1 MASEIDR
8 DLVVVIPGILGSR
21 LVREHDGQRRTV
33 WDLRATVLPRSLAAL
48 HRMGKEIEKSR
59 GAWEPSPDE
68 GIIADGLLSDP
79 AWLPGFMGVDGYTG
93 MAGRLREAVPGRLI
107 EFPYDWRLS
116 NAYTAERLRDSV
128 MPRLETW
135 RKERGNSQAKLI
147 LVCHSMGGL
156 VARYFCEHLGGAA
169 NTRRIFT
176 FGTPHR
182 GSLKAL
188 AILVQ
193 GKRIGPFD
201 VGRVARALPTVWE
214 LLPQYPCV
222 VLGDKR
228 TVHLQDAGLAEL
240 DDPRFHAARQ
250 FQQRIRQPAEARPRG
265 TCPYQQTVFF
275 GKIQTT
281 IQYARA
287 TYTRNSATITVL
299 KPGEDDSR
307 DDGGDGTVPSFASF
321 PIELDVSSGGI
332 PLLDKHAAMP
342 AREAA
347 LENLVNE
354 LNPMD
359 ISGLKAV
366 DSTAPDLEGHIS
378 VLDVPSEA
386 RAGDAVP
393 VQVVSSKSEVV
404 IQLVDHVRGTV
415 TNTMTE
421 QLFADDPRGGI
432 PSACDVGPLAPG
444 TYTIVART
452 PGRAVSDHLFIWDG
466 SSPPTPAVGG
476 ELADLL

>member
-1 MASEIDR
+1 M
-8 DLVVVIPGILGSR
+8 
-21 LVREHDGQRRTV
+21 
-33 WDLRATVLPRSLAAL
+33 LPRSLAAL
-48 HRMGKEIEKSR
+48 HHLGKEIEKSR

-68 GIIADGLLSDP
+68 GIVADALLSDP
-79 AWLPGFMGVDGYTG
+79 AWLPDFIGVDGYVG
-93 MAGRLREAVPGRLI
+93 MAKRLREAVPGRLI

-116 NAYTAERLRDSV
+116 NAYTAERLRDRV
-128 MPRLETW
+128 MPELEIW
-135 RKERGNSQAKLI
+135 RKERGNSSAKLI

-169 NTRRIFT
+169 ETRRIFT

-188 AILVQ
+188 RILVN
-193 GKRIGPFD
+193 GKRVGPFD
-201 VGRVARALPTVWE
+201 VGRVARALPSVWE

-222 VLGDKR
+222 LDNGR
-228 TVHLQDAGLAEL
+228 EVHLHDAGLAEL
-240 DDPRFHAARQ
+240 ADPRFGAARQ
-250 FQQRIRQPAEARPRG
+250 FQQRIRQPAEARPSG

-287 TYTRNSATITVL
+287 TDTRNGRRLTIL
-299 KPGEDDSR
+299 DPGEDGSG

-359 ISGLKAV
+359 ISKKKAV
-366 DSTAPDLEGHIS
+366 DSTAPDLEGHIGI
-378 VLDVPSEA
+378 LDMPPEA

-393 VQVVSSKSEVV
+393 VRVVSSKREVV
-404 IQLVDHVRGTV
+404 VQVVDYIRDTV

-421 QLFADDPRGGI
+421 QLFEDDPRGGI
-432 PSACDVGPLAPG
+432 PSACDVGPLPPG
-444 TYTIVART
+444 TYTIVAKT
-452 PGRAVSDHLFIWDG
+452 PGRMVSDHLFVWDG
-466 SSPPTPAVGG
+466 SLPLTPADG